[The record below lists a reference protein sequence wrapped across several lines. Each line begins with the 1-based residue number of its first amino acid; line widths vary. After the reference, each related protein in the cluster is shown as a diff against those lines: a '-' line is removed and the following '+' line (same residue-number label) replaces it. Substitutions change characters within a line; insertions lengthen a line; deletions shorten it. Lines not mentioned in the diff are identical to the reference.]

1 MKQKQQLERQQ
12 QQMLKNMHQTY
23 NPALIHHHPQGMPH
37 DEPKSDTASVPTS
50 QVSFSYLTPLLGTRI
65 CSISRD
71 HDDRIIVGF
80 VSDLLQV
87 SGFLRVLQ
95 FPPPIKLTVMI

>member
-12 QQMLKNMHQTY
+12 QQMLKNMHQTH
-23 NPALIHHHPQGMPH
+23 NPALVHHHPQEMPH
-37 DEPKSDTASVPTS
+37 DEPKSDTASVLTS

-65 CSISRD
+65 CSSSR
-71 HDDRIIVGF
+71 DDRIIVGF

-87 SGFLRVLQ
+87 SGFLWYSSFLHQ
-95 FPPPIKLTVMI
+95 